1 MVVINWFVNSILP
14 TVELSSIASKLISGV
29 AIVVGTN
36 IGSSGI
42 SSIINSSDSYSSV
55 TSLKQKV

>member
-1 MVVINWFVNSILP
+1 MVVISWFVNSILP
-14 TVELSSIASKLISGV
+14 TVELSSVASKLISGV

-42 SSIINSSDSYSSV
+42 H
-55 TSLKQKV
+55 Q

>member
-14 TVELSSIASKLISGV
+14 TVELSSIAYKLISGV
-29 AIVVGTN
+29 AIVVGTV
-36 IGSSGI
+36 IGSSSI
-42 SSIINSSDSYSSV
+42 SSIINSSYSYSSV